1 MTGDEDAIIQGSD
14 NIFADLGLP
23 NPEEHLVKA
32 RLASTI
38 LDGIES
44 RGWTQVQAA
53 AELGISQPDVSRIT
67 NGLVREYSVE
77 RLLQLLRRLGFQVTI
92 HIEGRDQPSV
102 NIQIP
107 LHQ

>member
-1 MTGDEDAIIQGSD
+1 MTSDEDAIFQGSD

-32 RLASTI
+32 RLASKI

-44 RGWTQVQAA
+44 RGWTQVRAA
-53 AELGISQPDVSRIT
+53 TELGISQPDVSRIT
-67 NGLVREYSVE
+67 NGLVRDYSVE

-92 HIEGRDQPSV
+92 QIEGRDQPSV

-107 LHQ
+107 LHR